1 MSKVKLATVW
11 LDGCSGCHMSFL
23 DMDERLIELAELVD
37 MVYSPIVD
45 TKEFPDEVDIALVEG
60 AVASVDDEKKIKKI
74 REHSKMLVAMGDC
87 AVAGNV
93 PVDAQSHRAGSHPQP
108 RLHRERDRAAADSLH
123 RGAPAAQEGAP
134 HSRVCDGGR
143 VSSRVPALGRHLP
156 RRADRAANRRTAG
169 DSGAHPLW
177 SLTPELTMSQTITI
191 DPVTRL
197 EGHGKIT
204 IQLNGQGEVE
214 DAHFHVTQVR
224 GFEKFSEGRPFYEMP
239 SLMARICGICPVSH
253 LIASAKACEAIMSV
267 RIPHTAA
274 QLRRMLNLAQMVQSH
289 ALSFF
294 YLSSPDLLLGM
305 ESDPKVRHIFGV
317 VAAKPELGR
326 AGIALR
332 RFGQHIIELL
342 GNKRIHPGWVV
353 PGGVTEP
360 LAAAKRDEIL
370 AMMPE
375 AFHSIKLALAAYKQ
389 IADSFRPEIEVFA
402 NFPTN
407 YHEPDQRRRVDRI
420 HRRRAAADRR
430 RRAMS
435 SKTASPRKR
444 FTEVIGEAVEPYSY
458 TKFAYYKP
466 LGYPKGSYRVG
477 PLARL
482 NIATTM
488 GTPLADIELA
498 EFKQLARGPVQS
510 SFYYHHARLIEILY
524 GIEKIEQILTD
535 PHILDKHVRAVA
547 GVNRLEG
554 AGQAEA
560 PRGHAAPS
568 LQGGRE
574 RPHHLGQPR
583 DRHWPEQQRHEQGR
597 CPGREVITSRTAS
610 SLKAFSTASKPW
622 SAHSTRA

>member
-1 MSKVKLATVW
+1 
-11 LDGCSGCHMSFL
+11 
-23 DMDERLIELAELVD
+23 
-37 MVYSPIVD
+37 
-45 TKEFPDEVDIALVEG
+45 
-60 AVASVDDEKKIKKI
+60 
-74 REHSKMLVAMGDC
+74 
-87 AVAGNV
+87 
-93 PVDAQSHRAGSHPQP
+93 
-108 RLHRERDRAAADSLH
+108 
-123 RGAPAAQEGAP
+123 
-134 HSRVCDGGR
+134 
-143 VSSRVPALGRHLP
+143 
-156 RRADRAANRRTAG
+156 
-169 DSGAHPLW
+169 
-177 SLTPELTMSQTITI
+177 MSQTITI

-204 IQLNGQGEVE
+204 IQLNAQGEVE

-224 GFEKFSEGRPFYEMP
+224 GFEKFAEGRPFYEMP

-305 ESDPKVRHIFGV
+305 ESDPKQRHIFGV

-360 LAAAKRDEIL
+360 LSTAKRDEIL
-370 AMMPE
+370 AMLP
-375 AFHSIKLALAAYKQ
+375 AAYANISLALTAYKQ

-402 NFPTN
+402 NFPSN
-407 YHEPDQRRRVDRI
+407 YLGLINEDESIEFTDGALRLIGPTGSIIEDGI
-420 HRRRAAADRR
+420 
-430 RRAMS
+430 
-435 SKTASPRKR
+435 TATR
-444 FTEVIGEAVEPYSY
+444 FTEVIGEAVENYSY

-466 LGYPKGSYRVG
+466 LGYPEGSYRVG

-482 NIATTM
+482 NIAKSM
-488 GTPLADIELA
+488 GTPRADVELA
-498 EFKQLARGPVQS
+498 EFKQLASGPVES
-510 SFYYHHARLIEILY
+510 SFYYHHARLVDMLY
-524 GIEKIEQILTD
+524 GIEKIEEILSD
-535 PHILDKHVRAVA
+535 PRILDKHVRATA

-560 PRGHAAPS
+560 PRGTLMHNYKVDENGLITWANLVIATGQNNKAMNLGVLQAARAYVKDGKFTEGVLNRVEAVVRTFDPCLSCSTHAFGQMPLAIS
-568 LQGGRE
+568 LLSADG
-574 RPHHLGQPR
+574 
-583 DRHWPEQQRHEQGR
+583 
-597 CPGREVITSRTAS
+597 EVVDQAIR
-610 SLKAFSTASKPW
+610 
-622 SAHSTRA
+622 

>member
-1 MSKVKLATVW
+1 
-11 LDGCSGCHMSFL
+11 
-23 DMDERLIELAELVD
+23 
-37 MVYSPIVD
+37 
-45 TKEFPDEVDIALVEG
+45 
-60 AVASVDDEKKIKKI
+60 
-74 REHSKMLVAMGDC
+74 
-87 AVAGNV
+87 
-93 PVDAQSHRAGSHPQP
+93 
-108 RLHRERDRAAADSLH
+108 
-123 RGAPAAQEGAP
+123 
-134 HSRVCDGGR
+134 
-143 VSSRVPALGRHLP
+143 
-156 RRADRAANRRTAG
+156 
-169 DSGAHPLW
+169 
-177 SLTPELTMSQTITI
+177 MSQTITI

-224 GFEKFSEGRPFYEMP
+224 GFERFSEGRPFYEMP

-305 ESDPKVRHIFGV
+305 EADPKVRHIFGV

-360 LAAAKRDEIL
+360 LSAAKRDEIL
-370 AMMPE
+370 SMMPE
-375 AFHSIKLALAAYKQ
+375 AFHGIKLALAAYKQ
-389 IADSFRPEIEVFA
+389 IADSFQPEIEVFA
-402 NFPTN
+402 NFPSN
-407 YHEPDQRRRVDRI
+407 Y
-420 HRRRAAADRR
+420 
-430 RRAMS
+430 MS
-435 SKTASPRKR
+435 LVNEDDSIEFTDSTLRLIDSTGDTIEDGITATR

-466 LGYPKGSYRVG
+466 LGYPDGSYRVG

-482 NIATTM
+482 NISKTM
-488 GTPLADIELA
+488 GTPFANAELA
-498 EFKQLARGPVQS
+498 QFKQLAVGPVQG
-510 SFYYHHARLIEILY
+510 SFFYHHARLVEILY
-524 GIEKIEQILTD
+524 GIEKIEQILND
-535 PHILDKHVRAVA
+535 PQILDKHVRAVA

-560 PRGHAAPS
+560 PRGTLHHHYKVDENGLITWANLVIATGQNNKAMNQGVAQAAKHYIKDGKFTEGILNRVEAVIRTFDPCLSCSTHAFGQMPLVLS
-568 LQGGRE
+568 LVSVE
-574 RPHHLGQPR
+574 GQVVDQVVR
-583 DRHWPEQQRHEQGR
+583 
-597 CPGREVITSRTAS
+597 
-610 SLKAFSTASKPW
+610 
-622 SAHSTRA
+622 